1 MRWKQ
6 TLSDKI
12 GHVHGSKKSLR
23 KRTPKQGPKFVAKTG
38 ALTKGLLSAGAKVLT
53 HDCCSFA
60 GHQILCANNETDW
73 LTRHKA
79 GMRKAFKNASSKI
92 VKIVAGG
99 GPHFGVQK
107 WTQKWGPSSA
117 SIYK

>member
-6 TLSDKI
+6 TLSDKNWARAWL
-12 GHVHGSKKSLR
+12 KKSLR

-38 ALTKGLLSAGAKVLT
+38 ALTKGFLSAGAKVLT

-73 LTRHKA
+73 LIRHKA
-79 GMRKAFKNASSKI
+79 GMRKLSKMRR
-92 VKIVAGG
+92 
-99 GPHFGVQK
+99 QK
-107 WTQKWGPSSA
+107 LSKL
-117 SIYK
+117 